1 MVEKD
6 RQQSV
11 IATNKKP
18 LISMSMSLFSSQV
31 FGISKPM
38 LRQILPCLL
47 VCTTSFSLA
56 AEQTQSEASQHSIIN
71 GSRSPRSVGLKA
83 GEILSIGALVNY
95 DRLDKVFCTGTAVT
109 NRVVITAAHCIQK
122 DTGVM
127 RTAAEIQFVVG
138 EDPEIDGLVYDVAEV
153 AVHPNYDYTSNARQ
167 LEDVAVVLLAS
178 DLPDQS
184 PGILPIEFNRH
195 PLTGLDAE
203 ALVKRRVEIAGFGRT
218 ETAPGAAQKRG
229 RFFTSVELAD
239 LTDLTVVIDGQG
251 VTGACDGD
259 SGGPVLTLNMRQA
272 PVILGVL
279 RGGSE
284 TCVGQDHYA
293 RLDLPHVR
301 DWIEAYIM
309 RTWPTYPEGSV
320 CGNLSYYGRCVA
332 DYVEYCDEF
341 SIVRQD
347 CTADG
352 QPKTCSFLNLDIGY
366 ACRPVSTCLGGICKS
381 RFDGFLPPAPV
392 EIKNVGGCSTSVP
405 HARIVI
411 ILGFLGLFLTRRKEC

>member
-1 MVEKD
+1 MDKIRHRHLVTKPSKSTGGLSIPSLQLMVEKD
-6 RQQSV
+6 RQQCHRD
-11 IATNKKP
+11 KQKP

-38 LRQILPCLL
+38 LRILPCLL

-218 ETAPGAAQKRG
+218 TAPGGWKWG
-229 RFFTSVELAD
+229 RCTSVEQPF
-239 LTDLTVVIDGQG
+239 TDLTVVIDGQG
-251 VTGACDGD
+251 
-259 SGGPVLTLNMRQA
+259 
-272 PVILGVL
+272 
-279 RGGSE
+279 
-284 TCVGQDHYA
+284 
-293 RLDLPHVR
+293 
-301 DWIEAYIM
+301 
-309 RTWPTYPEGSV
+309 
-320 CGNLSYYGRCVA
+320 
-332 DYVEYCDEF
+332 
-341 SIVRQD
+341 
-347 CTADG
+347 
-352 QPKTCSFLNLDIGY
+352 
-366 ACRPVSTCLGGICKS
+366 
-381 RFDGFLPPAPV
+381 
-392 EIKNVGGCSTSVP
+392 
-405 HARIVI
+405 
-411 ILGFLGLFLTRRKEC
+411 